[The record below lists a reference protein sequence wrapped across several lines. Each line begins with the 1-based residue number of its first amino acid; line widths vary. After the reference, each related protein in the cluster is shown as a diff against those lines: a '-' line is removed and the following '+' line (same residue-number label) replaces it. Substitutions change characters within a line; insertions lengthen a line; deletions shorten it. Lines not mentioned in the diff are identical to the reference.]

1 MVKNLLLTC
10 VLLIANGLSTLTQ
23 AQALSAY
30 VDRTNITLSDVITL
44 TLRLDVS
51 LGNSRPS
58 MTGLNQNFE
67 QVGGLSS
74 RSTYTNTNGNIQ
86 SWTEY
91 SLMLRPLTTGTLTI
105 PAFQVNNESTTPIQ
119 ITVSD
124 AAANANSNDDIF
136 LRTTISKTESYVQ
149 EQLLFTI
156 KIYYSIGFDQGAQL
170 SAPTVEN
177 AVVQQLG
184 SDNNYQEVVNGISYN
199 VTERRFVMFPQQSG
213 EFKIA
218 PISFNASVGRRGGIN
233 RLFNNRS
240 AVREINLVS
249 EEHKVNVLPHP
260 TEFDGKTWLPAANLE
275 LTENWSGDLNN
286 LHVGEALTRS
296 LTLTTTGLSSS
307 LLPAI
312 QYDPIQSLRFYP
324 DQPVRED
331 KANADGV
338 IGTRSDSTA
347 IVASQAGEFVL
358 PEVKLA
364 WWNTSANRLELA
376 TLPAKTLHI
385 LPPVEEPDAK
395 SISPETAAATAPV
408 LSGATGGE
416 ARIVSNPIWI
426 ITTVIFAALWAVTAY
441 LLMRSRQ
448 HLMYVE
454 TTGVPQPQ
462 VRMPTQGKSE
472 KVEPAALPDASAAL
486 RVLKTACDS
495 NSLSDVRKA
504 VVKWGQASLQNPELL
519 TLSQLS
525 SACGDAEL
533 ALALN
538 GLDKALYSNSNHS
551 NVDCKALYER
561 IASLHKQGFS
571 TTKDVA
577 KYGLRPLYQ

>member
-1 MVKNLLLTC
+1 MVKNFLLTL
-10 VLLIANGLSTLTQ
+10 VLLCAASVASLSQ
-23 AQALSAY
+23 AQALSAF
-30 VDRTNITLSDVITL
+30 VDRTNITMNDVITL

-51 LGNSRPS
+51 LGNSRPQ

-91 SLMLRPLTTGTLTI
+91 SLMLRPLSTGTLTI
-105 PAFQVNNESTTPIQ
+105 PAFHVNNESTTPIQ

-124 AAANANSNDDIF
+124 AAVGANDNDDIF

-170 SAPTVEN
+170 SAPNVEN

-184 SDNNYQEVVNGISYN
+184 SDNNYQEVLNGISYN

-213 EFKIA
+213 EFKIP
-218 PISFNASVGRRGGIN
+218 PISFNATVGRRGGIN
-233 RLFNNRS
+233 RLFTNRS
-240 AVREINLVS
+240 AVREINLLS
-249 EEHKVNVLPHP
+249 DNHSVNVLSHP
-260 TEFDGKTWLPAANLE
+260 TEFDGNTWLPAASLE

-286 LHVGEALTRS
+286 LHVGEALTRNV
-296 LTLTTTGLSSS
+296 TITTTGLSSS
-307 LLPAI
+307 LLPAVE
-312 QYDPIQSLRFYP
+312 YAPIPGLRFYP

-331 KANADGV
+331 KANTDGV
-338 IGTRSDSTA
+338 IGKRSDGTA
-347 IVASQAGEFVL
+347 IVASQAGDFLL

-385 LPPVEEPDAK
+385 LPPIEAPDAK
-395 SISPETAAATAPV
+395 SISPEAAAATAPV
-408 LSGATGGE
+408 LPGASAGE
-416 ARIVSNPIWI
+416 TRIVSNPIWI

-441 LLMRSRQ
+441 LLVRSRQ

-462 VRMPTQGKSE
+462 VRIPVTNKSE
-472 KVEPAALPDASAAL
+472 KVEPATLPDASAAL

-495 NSLSDVRKA
+495 NVVGDVRKA
-504 VVKWGQASLQNPELL
+504 LLKWGQAALQNPELL

-525 SACGDAEL
+525 SACGDAVL
-533 ALALN
+533 TQALR
-538 GLDKALYSNSNHS
+538 GVDQVLYGNSSHN

-561 IASLHKQGFS
+561 VAQLHKLGFS
-571 TTKDVA
+571 TERNGA